1 MMSTAVTASAFF
13 GLPAL
18 ARNVAATMREGLHNQ
33 RPA

>member
-1 MMSTAVTASAFF
+1 MSTAVTAGVLF

-18 ARNVAATMREGLHNQ
+18 AASVSESLREALNSQ